1 MEESKTIVTVVTP
14 TYNREKEIVN
24 LYKSLCLQT
33 NQNFLWM
40 VIDDGST
47 DNTEGFIKSLDD
59 GSHGFT
65 IKYIKK
71 DNGGKHTALNLAIE
85 KAQTELFFIV
95 DSDDYLTVDA
105 IEVILNDWK
114 KYKELELC
122 GISYLRGFSS
132 KQVIGDEFPQD
143 YMINSFAEIRVNQ
156 HIKGDKAEVW
166 ATKYLKLL
174 RFPVFPNEIFLVESY
189 LWLQISQMADMLFV
203 NKIIYIT
210 EYLKG
215 GLTES
220 GRRLRILC
228 PQGGMSFSLLA
239 MDKKYRLVDRLKNAI
254 LYVTY
259 SKFAHKSFVDVI
271 RNDFKCLT
279 LCAYPLGTIVYFFW
293 KKRYLDDK
301 KV

>member
-1 MEESKTIVTVVTP
+1 MEENKIIVTVVTP
-14 TYNREKEIVN
+14 SYNRAKQLPN
-24 LYKSLCLQT
+24 LYKSLICQSTLD
-33 NQNFLWM
+33 FIWLI
-40 VIDDGST
+40 VDDGST
-47 DNTEGFIKSLDD
+47 DGTEDVIRDFIEEEKIS
-59 GSHGFT
+59 
-65 IKYIKK
+65 IEYYKK
-71 DNGGKHTALNLAIE
+71 NNGGKHTALNLAIE

-132 KQVIGDEFPQD
+132 KEVIGDEFPQD
-143 YMINSFAEIRVNQ
+143 YMINNFAEIRVNQ

-174 RFPVFPNEIFLVESY
+174 RFPVFPNEFFLVESY

-239 MDKKYRLVDRLKNAI
+239 MDKKYCLVDRLKNAI

>member
-1 MEESKTIVTVVTP
+1 MEENKIIVTVVTP
-14 TYNREKEIVN
+14 SYNRAKQLPN
-24 LYKSLCLQT
+24 LYKSLICQSTLD
-33 NQNFLWM
+33 FIWLI
-40 VIDDGST
+40 VDDGST
-47 DNTEGFIKSLDD
+47 DGTEDVIRDFIEEEKIS
-59 GSHGFT
+59 
-65 IKYIKK
+65 IEYYKK
-71 DNGGKHTALNLAIE
+71 NNGGKHTALNLAIE

-132 KQVIGDEFPQD
+132 KEVIGDEFPQD
-143 YMINSFAEIRVNQ
+143 YMINNFAEIRVNQ

-293 KKRYLDDK
+293 KKRYLDEK

>member
-1 MEESKTIVTVVTP
+1 M
-14 TYNREKEIVN
+14 
-24 LYKSLCLQT
+24 
-33 NQNFLWM
+33 
-40 VIDDGST
+40 
-47 DNTEGFIKSLDD
+47 
-59 GSHGFT
+59 
-65 IKYIKK
+65 
-71 DNGGKHTALNLAIE
+71 
-85 KAQTELFFIV
+85 
-95 DSDDYLTVDA
+95 
-105 IEVILNDWK
+105 
-114 KYKELELC
+114 
-122 GISYLRGFSS
+122 RGFSS
-132 KQVIGDEFPQD
+132 KEVIGDEFPQD
-143 YMINSFAEIRVNQ
+143 YMINNFAEIRVNQ

-174 RFPVFPNEIFLVESY
+174 RFPVFPNEFFLVESY

>member
-1 MEESKTIVTVVTP
+1 MEENKIIVTVVTP
-14 TYNREKEIVN
+14 SYNRAKQLPN
-24 LYKSLCLQT
+24 LYKSLICQSALD
-33 NQNFLWM
+33 FIWLI
-40 VIDDGST
+40 VDDGST
-47 DNTEGFIKSLDD
+47 DGTENVIRDFIEEEKIS
-59 GSHGFT
+59 
-65 IKYIKK
+65 IEYYKK
-71 DNGGKHTALNLAIE
+71 NNGGKHTALNLAIE

-132 KQVIGDEFPQD
+132 KQVIGDKFPQD
-143 YMINSFAEIRVNQ
+143 YMINSFAEIRVNH
-156 HIKGDKAEVW
+156 HIRGDKSEVW

-301 KV
+301 KF

>member
-1 MEESKTIVTVVTP
+1 MEENKIIVTVVTP
-14 TYNREKEIVN
+14 SYNRAKQLPN
-24 LYKSLCLQT
+24 LYKSLICQSTLD
-33 NQNFLWM
+33 FIWLI
-40 VIDDGST
+40 VDDGST
-47 DNTEGFIKSLDD
+47 DGTEDVIRDFIEEEKIS
-59 GSHGFT
+59 
-65 IKYIKK
+65 IEYYKK
-71 DNGGKHTALNLAIE
+71 NNGGKHTALNLAIE

-132 KQVIGDEFPQD
+132 KEVIGDEFPQD
-143 YMINSFAEIRVNQ
+143 YMINNFAEIRVNQ

-166 ATKYLKLL
+166 ATKHLKLL
-174 RFPVFPNEIFLVESY
+174 RFPVFPNEFFLVESY